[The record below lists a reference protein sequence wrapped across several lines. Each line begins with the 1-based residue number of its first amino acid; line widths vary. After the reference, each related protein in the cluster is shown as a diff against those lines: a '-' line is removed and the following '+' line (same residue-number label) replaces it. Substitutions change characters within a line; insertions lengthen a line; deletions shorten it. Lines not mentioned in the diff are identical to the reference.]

1 MYILHIPH
9 TARSS
14 ISYMHALCSYAAS
27 KQNVSCLGAILKW
40 YIYQLLGVVWLLPAR
55 IHGMYLFP
63 LRLAVKGVSDIQCR

>member
-1 MYILHIPH
+1 M
-9 TARSS
+9 
-14 ISYMHALCSYAAS
+14 
-27 KQNVSCLGAILKW
+27 GAILKW